1 MNGTRSA
8 RNVSAAVVAGI
19 AAWSSYSHMVHVA
32 LRFGERPEVA
42 YVLPFSVDGMLVVS
56 ATAMV
61 DDKRSGRP
69 VRPAARI
76 AFTAGVLA
84 SIAAN
89 IAAAEPTSGAR
100 IVAAWPALALLLVVE
115 MLSRSGHAQRQA
127 AATGTA
133 EQPAQVPAVSDAAI
147 ELPPEHPEPPAEV
160 PPTGSMSHKPARS
173 RQPTAVTRQLAT
185 EIIATEPGVTRKE
198 VAARVGV
205 STRRLREVLA
215 AEP

>member
-1 MNGTRSA
+1 MATGPVPVVSTGPARSPLGHVAPGADRNGVPHRVGGAVEVLYVSADTGRRHRVVDDHRPCQPGPRRAVRARGDGPRRRRCDVMNGTRSA

-61 DDKRSGRP
+61 DDKRSGRR
-69 VRPAARI
+69 VRPAARV

-89 IAAAEPTSGAR
+89 IAAAEPTAGA
-100 IVAAWPALALLLVVE
+100 
-115 MLSRSGHAQRQA
+115 
-127 AATGTA
+127 
-133 EQPAQVPAVSDAAI
+133 
-147 ELPPEHPEPPAEV
+147 
-160 PPTGSMSHKPARS
+160 
-173 RQPTAVTRQLAT
+173 
-185 EIIATEPGVTRKE
+185 
-198 VAARVGV
+198 
-205 STRRLREVLA
+205 
-215 AEP
+215 

>member
-1 MNGTRSA
+1 VNGTRSA

-61 DDKRSGRP
+61 DDKRSGHR
-69 VRPAARI
+69 VRPAARV

-89 IAAAEPTSGAR
+89 IAAAEPTAGAR

-115 MLSRSGHAQRQA
+115 MLSRSGRAQRQS
-127 AATGTA
+127 AATGTGA
-133 EQPAQVPAVSDAAI
+133 TEQPAQVR
-147 ELPPEHPEPPAEV
+147 
-160 PPTGSMSHKPARS
+160 RS
-173 RQPTAVTRQLAT
+173 ATPQPRF
-185 EIIATEPGVTRKE
+185 
-198 VAARVGV
+198 
-205 STRRLREVLA
+205 RRNNRNLRRRFRR
-215 AEP
+215 